1 MKRKNNPT
9 LSFRTAIMLFAL
21 FMTVTVW
28 ADQTPVSYIDM
39 DGKTQ
44 TVTSYTEVTSSMTG
58 DLPGGTYV
66 VNTDVTINGEITCDS
81 EMNLIL
87 CDGATLTVNSSTT
100 FNCNKLNIYSQ
111 STGANMGNLNA
122 NGVTQCIGL
131 NIAGG
136 KVTLNGGNNHCSL
149 SVESGDDSGLTVNG
163 GDITIYNNNSR
174 SGTIYS
180 SDNSNITMNGGK
192 LSVTNEIANG
202 CAIYRPVSS
211 NATITFNGGMAEIN
225 GGINNLQNVN
235 LNSGNVTIN
244 GQIYSRSGYTVNY
257 DFTNPT
263 DSYYIKSFYSNNYT
277 VKVADGKTFTDG
289 TKVFS
294 GTLDADEISVI
305 SGKILKPV
313 DFKDVRYALL
323 DGIYHFYSYSGSP
336 ISLDY
341 SLSYVGG
348 TVLKKGIDYTET
360 LSATTIKDKGY
371 YTLTITGIGDYSGEI
386 IYDILVGDYN
396 IVTSTM
402 EGGIYAVTSDVI
414 IDEPINVNG
423 DATIFIANGAMLT
436 ANAGIAIVDGFSLT
450 LEGSGTL
457 NAIGSNGQNG
467 ADQQMICADGGNG
480 FDGKPAISGN
490 VIVNGVTLNAT
501 GGNGGNGG
509 QGGQSTSGR
518 NSYGGD
524 GGDGGNGGAA
534 ISGTLTVN
542 GGTVNA
548 YGGIGGNGGAVGP
561 RRAGGHPGKNPGTAG
576 SFGKGI
582 DGTVSY
588 TDIAGAF
595 AEDSNNK
602 TEWSNLTT
610 NSTDKQNLK
619 VYVPTYTVTFNS
631 NGGSP
636 VLECAVA
643 KGTTI
648 AEPAIIPTRSDLD
661 FCGWVNGNA
670 AYDFTSA
677 VTSDITL
684 TAAWGITL
692 ANNDDNSSR
701 IAFANDIDNLKVT
714 LADRTLTKDGTWNTL
729 CLPFSLSAEQI
740 GGSPLAGAVIKEM
753 DSSTSLSNDGL
764 LTLNFK
770 NAQSIE
776 AGKAYIVK
784 WETTGENIAN
794 PVFSG
799 VTISNAAPAE
809 TESTDGKVKFV
820 GQYSPFAIDNDNIN
834 EIMFIG
840 SGNKIGYSKNPRQL
854 KSCRAH
860 FWVQPNGNSAGA
872 RVINLDFGDGMTTS
886 INLVE
891 ADDEDASA
899 NGIYSLDGRR
909 VKGEPTQKGVY
920 ITKGKKVVK

>member
-1 MKRKNNPT
+1 MKQKT
-9 LSFRTAIMLFAL
+9 IGSFSIRAAIVLFAL
-21 FMTVTVW
+21 FTTVTAW
-28 ADQTPVSYIDM
+28 ADQTSVSYIDM
-39 DGKTQ
+39 DGNTQ

-111 STGANMGNLNA
+111 STGANMGKLNA
-122 NGVTQCIGL
+122 NGVTECIGL

-136 KVTLNGGNNHCSL
+136 KVTLNGGNNYCSL

-163 GDITIYNNNSR
+163 GDITICNNNSSR
-174 SGTIYS
+174 LGTIYS

-202 CAIYRPVSS
+202 CAIYGPLSG

-257 DFTNPT
+257 DFTNPA
-263 DSYYIKSFYSNNYT
+263 DSYYIKSFYSDKYT
-277 VKVADGKTFTDG
+277 VNVTDGKTFTDG
-289 TKVFS
+289 AKVFS

-423 DATIFIANGAMLT
+423 DATIFIANGATLT
-436 ANAGIAIVDGFSLT
+436 ANAGIAIDNGFTLT
-450 LEGSGTL
+450 LEGNGTL
-457 NAIGSNGQNG
+457 SATGSNGQNG
-467 ADQQMICADGGNG
+467 ADQQTIYAHGGNG
-480 FDGKPAISGN
+480 SDGKPAISGN

-509 QGGQSTSGR
+509 QGGPSSSGR
-518 NSYGGD
+518 NTYGGD
-524 GGDGGNGGAA
+524 GGDAGNGAAA
-534 ISGTLTVN
+534 INGMLTVN

-548 YGGIGGNGGAVGP
+548 FGGKGGNGGAVGP
-561 RRAGGHPGKNPGTAG
+561 RRAGGHPGKNKGANG
-576 SFGKGI
+576 SDAPGI

-610 NSTDKQNLK
+610 NSTDKQYVK
-619 VYVPTYTVTFNS
+619 AYVPTYTVTFNS
-631 NGGSP
+631 NGGSTIQD
-636 VLECAVA
+636 CAVA
-643 KGTTI
+643 EGATI
-648 AEPAIIPTRSDLD
+648 AKPTIEPTRSGVE
-661 FCGWVNGNA
+661 FFGWMNGNE
-670 AYDFTSA
+670 AYDFNTP

-692 ANNDDNSSR
+692 ANNEDNSTR
-701 IAFANDIDNLKVT
+701 IESANGIDDIKVA
-714 LADRTLTKDGTWNTL
+714 LAGRTLTKDGTWNTL

-740 GGSPLAGAVIKEM
+740 EASPLAGAVIREM
-753 DSSTSLSNDGL
+753 DSSTSLSDGV

-770 NAQSIE
+770 DAESIE

-784 WETTGENIAN
+784 WTTTGENITE
-794 PVFSG
+794 PVFNG
-799 VTISNAAPAE
+799 VSIENADLTG
-809 TESTDGKVKFV
+809 TESTDGNVKFV
-820 GQYSPFAIDNDNIN
+820 GQYSPFAIDESNIN
-834 EIMFIG
+834 SILFIG
-840 SGNKIGYSKNPRQL
+840 SNNKIGYSKNPRQL

-860 FWVQPNGNSAGA
+860 FWVRPNGDVASA
-872 RVINLDFGDGMTTS
+872 RSISVDFGDGVTTS

-891 ADDEDASA
+891 ADDA
-899 NGIYSLDGRR
+899 NTADGIYTIDGRR
-909 VKGEPTQKGVY
+909 VKGEMMQKGVY
-920 ITKGKKVVK
+920 VVKGKKVVK

>member
-1 MKRKNNPT
+1 MNNIIQT
-9 LSFRTAIMLFAL
+9 IRHAARAAAVLLLALLAAQTAGAEEA
-21 FMTVTVW
+21 VT
-28 ADQTPVSYIDM
+28 YIDM
-39 DGKTQ
+39 DGKTK
-44 TVTSYTEVTSSMTG
+44 TVTEYTEVTSNMTG

-66 VNTDVTINGEITCDS
+66 VNNDVTINSEITCDS

-111 STGANMGNLNA
+111 STGANMGKLNA

-136 KVTLNGGNNHCSL
+136 KVTLNGGNNSYSL
-149 SVESGDDSGLTVNG
+149 RVESGDDSGLTVNG
-163 GDITIYNNNSR
+163 GDITIYNNSSR
-174 SGTIYS
+174 LGTIYII
-180 SDNSNITMNGGK
+180 DNSNITMNGGK
-192 LSVTNEIANG
+192 LSVTNKIANG
-202 CAIYRPVSS
+202 CAIYEPDSD

-225 GGINNLQNVN
+225 GEINNLQNVN

-244 GQIYSRSGYTVNY
+244 GRIYSRSGYTVNY

-323 DGIYHFYSYSGSP
+323 DGIYHFYRYSGSP

-348 TVLKKGIDYTET
+348 TVLTKGIDYTET

-396 IVTSTM
+396 TVTSTM
-402 EGGIYAVTSDVI
+402 EGGIYAVVGDVT
-414 IDEPINVNG
+414 IDEPINVKG
-423 DATIFIANGAMLT
+423 DATIFIVNGTTLT
-436 ANAGIAIVDGFSLT
+436 ANAGITIDDDFTLT
-450 LEGSGTL
+450 LEGTGTL
-457 NAIGSNGQNG
+457 NTIGTNGENG
-467 ADQQMICADGGNG
+467 SMGSLGIKGGKGSDGNPG
-480 FDGKPAISGN
+480 ISGK
-490 VIVNGVTLNAT
+490 VIVKGVTLNAT

-509 QGGQSTSGR
+509 QGGRSASGST
-518 NSYGGD
+518 SYGGD

-561 RRAGGHPGKNPGTAG
+561 RISGGHPGRNKGANG
-576 SFGKGI
+576 SDAPGI

-610 NSTDKQNLK
+610 NSTDKQYVK
-619 VYVPTYTVTFNS
+619 AYVPTYTVTFNS

-636 VLECAVA
+636 VLDYAVA

-648 AEPAIIPTRSDLD
+648 AEPAIIPTRSGVE
-661 FCGWVNGNA
+661 FFGWMNGNE
-670 AYDFTSA
+670 AYDFNTS

-692 ANNDDNSSR
+692 ATRQAPDGNYWTTYYNSALGFTIDEDENACAYTATYGDGKLTLHKLGEEIPAGTAVIIVAENNVVSMTTTDLDD
-701 IAFANDIDNLKVT
+701 FTGDNDLHGVDDDTDVDDITSALG
-714 LADRTLTKDGTWNTL
+714 DGTFYVL
-729 CLPFSLSAEQI
+729 
-740 GGSPLAGAVIKEM
+740 
-753 DSSTSLSNDGL
+753 
-764 LTLNFK
+764 
-770 NAQSIE
+770 
-776 AGKAYIVK
+776 
-784 WETTGENIAN
+784 
-794 PVFSG
+794 
-799 VTISNAAPAE
+799 
-809 TESTDGKVKFV
+809 
-820 GQYSPFAIDNDNIN
+820 
-834 EIMFIG
+834 
-840 SGNKIGYSKNPRQL
+840 
-854 KSCRAH
+854 
-860 FWVQPNGNSAGA
+860 
-872 RVINLDFGDGMTTS
+872 GMTTVNGEQHFGFHRYTGS
-886 INLVE
+886 EMAAHKAFVHVASSPEAPARSLTMVFDDATGVEEVIEVKEVKEVKDNSWYTINGVKL
-891 ADDEDASA
+891 
-899 NGIYSLDGRR
+899 NGKPSKSGLYIYKGR
-909 VKGEPTQKGVY
+909 
-920 ITKGKKVVK
+920 KVVIK